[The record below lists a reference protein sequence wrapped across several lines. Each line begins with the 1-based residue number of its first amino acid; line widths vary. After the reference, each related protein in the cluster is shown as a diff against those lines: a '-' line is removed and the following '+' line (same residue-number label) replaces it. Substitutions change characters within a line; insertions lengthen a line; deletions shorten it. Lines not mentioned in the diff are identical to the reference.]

1 MSHIKTKHI
10 EDVDDEVL
18 STLYNDLRKA
28 RRRMELTLIQSKQ
41 QFQTHPTSNIRINST
56 AES

>member
-18 STLYNDLRKA
+18 NTLYNDLRKA

-41 QFQTHPTSNIRINST
+41 EFQTHPTSNPT
-56 AES
+56 VEC